1 MTTTPNAWRSFP
13 EARNFARSLHLNSSR
28 EWKRYCKSGKKPD
41 DIPNTP
47 DCVYK
52 KQKQWK
58 GWADWLG
65 SHNLATKD
73 RSIRPWSEAREYIH
87 KLGLGTV
94 RDWYKY
100 CRSGKRPDDI
110 PYNPNT
116 VYKDCG
122 WKGYPDFLGVTKLQ
136 YRSWPE
142 ARDYVHKLGLKSQ
155 DEWIDYCKSGKL
167 PKDIPKSPEF
177 YKEWKGTKDWLG
189 YDFRPWAE
197 ARKWAHTQGFASQN
211 EFRKYC
217 KSGKLPKDIPKRPE
231 VVYKEE
237 WKGWGDFLGTG
248 RKADQET
255 GWSIDRVKQLLRY
268 LIESKIIYE
277 WDEAVL
283 YSLLL
288 RRGVLNLDHKSRYSK
303 LFKQLDPS

>member
-100 CRSGKRPDDI
+100 CRYGKRPDDI

-136 YRSWPE
+136 YQSWPE

-167 PKDIPKSPEF
+167 PKDIPKSPANFIKNGRAQKIGLDMTFGHGLKHEN
-177 YKEWKGTKDWLG
+177 G
-189 YDFRPWAE
+189 RI
-197 ARKWAHTQGFASQN
+197 
-211 EFRKYC
+211 
-217 KSGKLPKDIPKRPE
+217 PKDLQAKTNSENI
-231 VVYKEE
+231 VS
-237 WKGWGDFLGTG
+237 
-248 RKADQET
+248 QE
-255 GWSIDRVKQLLRY
+255 S
-268 LIESKIIYE
+268 S
-277 WDEAVL
+277 
-283 YSLLL
+283 
-288 RRGVLNLDHKSRYSK
+288 
-303 LFKQLDPS
+303 